1 MTICIIISF
10 RAIGDFM
17 NINLKGKVIVVTGSS
32 RGLGREMILEFARE
46 DAKVVINYCH
56 NQQYAMEL
64 HRQIQKYNQDCIVIQ
79 ADVTQKVDVE
89 RLYKKVIDRFG
100 RIDILVNNAGKCSDN
115 FIQFMDYEQWS
126 AVMTTNLD
134 SIYWCT
140 RIFSKKMISQRKG
153 KIINIASLKGQLG
166 SEGQCN
172 YAASKAGVIGLTKSL
187 AKEMGSF
194 GISVNAVCPGFIR
207 TDLNKENP
215 NKVEIAERMS
225 ALENE
230 KCLQDFLAF
239 MVVMCSDLMTNVSGR
254 VFNLDSRIF

>member
-1 MTICIIISF
+1 
-10 RAIGDFM
+10 M

-32 RGLGREMILEFARE
+32 RGLGKEMILKFARE

-56 NQQYAMEL
+56 NQKCAMEL
-64 HRQIQKYNQDCIVIQ
+64 HRQIKKYNQDCIVIQ

-100 RIDILVNNAGKCSDN
+100 KIDVLVNNAGKCSDN
-115 FIQFMDYEQWS
+115 FIQFMDYKQWN
-126 AVMTTNLD
+126 AVLTTNLD
-134 SIYWCT
+134 SVYWCT

-172 YAASKAGVIGLTKSL
+172 YSASKAGIIGLTKSL

-207 TDLNKENP
+207 TDLNKENQ
-215 NKVEIAERMS
+215 NKVEIADRMS
-225 ALENE
+225 ALENK
-230 KCLQDFLAF
+230 KCLQDFLSF